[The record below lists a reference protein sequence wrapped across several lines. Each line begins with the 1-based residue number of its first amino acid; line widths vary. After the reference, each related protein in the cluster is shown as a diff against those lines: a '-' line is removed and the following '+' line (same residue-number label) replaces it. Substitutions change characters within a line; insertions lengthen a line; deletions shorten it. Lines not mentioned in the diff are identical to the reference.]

1 MKYKVALLKGGIN
14 SEREVSLNTAKA
26 CSYALKE
33 IGHNVFEI
41 DIKDNLLE
49 KLSKIDAEICFNA
62 LHGSIGEDGSIQ
74 GLLNYLKLPYTHSGV
89 VASAIA
95 MDKLATRQMLY
106 DTDIVFPRT
115 IELKIDNEVIPQ
127 NYKGSYVV
135 KPKAGGSSVGVK
147 IIKNKGD
154 EKLLSSLWD
163 NTEDLIC
170 EEYIDGKEL
179 TVGILD
185 GVALCIT
192 EIKTK
197 GKSFYNYTSKYS
209 PGASKHLIPAKI
221 PIKIQNIAL
230 EWAELAFKKLGCRGV
245 ARVDFRYD
253 PKSSNLAMLELNTQ
267 PGMTD
272 TSLIPEQ
279 AEYCGIQFNRLISK
293 LLEMATFD

>member
-1 MKYKVALLKGGIN
+1 MKYNVALLKGGVN
-14 SEREVSLNTAKA
+14 SEREVSLNTARA

-33 IGHNVFEI
+33 IGHKVFEI

-49 KLSKIDAEICFNA
+49 HLSKLNVEICFNA

-95 MDKLATRQMLY
+95 MDKLATRQMLNE
-106 DTDIVFPRT
+106 TDIVFPKT
-115 IELKIDNEVIPQ
+115 IELKIDTEINPQ
-127 NYKGSYVV
+127 NYNGAYVI
-135 KPKAGGSSVGVK
+135 KPKSGGSSVGVR
-147 IIKNKGD
+147 IIKNKSS
-154 EKLLSSLWD
+154 EKLSSSLWD
-163 NTEDLIC
+163 NPKDLIC

-192 EIKTK
+192 EIETK
-197 GKSFYNYTSKYS
+197 NKSFYNYESKYL
-209 PGASKHLIPAKI
+209 PGESKHLIPAKI
-221 PIKIQNIAL
+221 PNRIQKVAL
-230 EWAELAFKKLGCRGV
+230 DWAELAFKKLGCRGV

-253 PKSSNLAMLELNTQ
+253 PKTSILAMLELNTQ

-293 LLEMATFD
+293 LLEMARCD